1 MIRYQQNYAKEF
13 LMDILFSGRKRST
26 QIEELPQTVVKT
38 EKVDDSQGYKKL
50 IFFTIVKAE

>member
-1 MIRYQQNYAKEF
+1 
-13 LMDILFSGRKRST
+13 MDILFSGRKRST

-38 EKVDDSQGYKKL
+38 EKIDDSQGYKKL